1 MAGFELID
9 DEERHAVD
17 AVMRSTV
24 LFAHGFDGMRNGVFK
39 VREFEQEFAA
49 KMGSPWAQ
57 AVSSGTAALLVGLK
71 ALGVGPGDEV
81 ITQSHTFVATVEAI
95 LAAGASPVIAEVDDT
110 LNLDTAAL
118 ESLIT
123 ARTRAIIPV
132 HMLGVAADMASI
144 MRIAERHKLAVL
156 EDTAQAVG
164 ASFRGRRLGTF
175 GDAAAFSFDH
185 GKALTTGEG
194 GMVLA
199 RTEAVYRRARSFH
212 DHGHAYDPSVS
223 RADDPA
229 SGFGFNYRM
238 SEIQAAIGI
247 VQLAKL
253 DRGIAR
259 QRANKARIK
268 EALSRFNSIRFRR
281 LPDPDGD
288 AGDCLVFMLPDSAA
302 TTELAARLAAKGIG
316 TKNLPSAINW
326 HFAGRWD
333 HIVPRMPLYQGRKA
347 SELLPRSADW
357 LGRSIALPIMVKMDE
372 AAIGRVVD
380 IVGSELT
387 RMRM

>member
-185 GKALTTGEG
+185 GKAL
-194 GMVLA
+194 
-199 RTEAVYRRARSFH
+199 
-212 DHGHAYDPSVS
+212 
-223 RADDPA
+223 
-229 SGFGFNYRM
+229 
-238 SEIQAAIGI
+238 
-247 VQLAKL
+247 
-253 DRGIAR
+253 
-259 QRANKARIK
+259 
-268 EALSRFNSIRFRR
+268 
-281 LPDPDGD
+281 
-288 AGDCLVFMLPDSAA
+288 
-302 TTELAARLAAKGIG
+302 
-316 TKNLPSAINW
+316 
-326 HFAGRWD
+326 
-333 HIVPRMPLYQGRKA
+333 
-347 SELLPRSADW
+347 
-357 LGRSIALPIMVKMDE
+357 
-372 AAIGRVVD
+372 
-380 IVGSELT
+380 
-387 RMRM
+387 